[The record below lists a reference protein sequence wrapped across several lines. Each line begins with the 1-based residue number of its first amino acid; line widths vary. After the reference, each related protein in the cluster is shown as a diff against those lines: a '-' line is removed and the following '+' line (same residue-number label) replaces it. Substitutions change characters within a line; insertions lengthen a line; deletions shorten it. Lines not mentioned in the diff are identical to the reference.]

1 MFDLFNKSQ
10 TKEIIKLN
18 GEFKDASSDK
28 MLVINDKVFNTAQ
41 NIYLMSPIHIIQSRN
56 KNVCYILVFK

>member
-10 TKEIIKLN
+10 TMETIKLN
-18 GEFKDASSDK
+18 GKIKDAISDK
-28 MLVINDKVFNTAQ
+28 MLVIKDKVFNTTQ
-41 NIYLMSPIHIIQSRN
+41 NIYLMLPIHIIQFRN

>member
-18 GEFKDASSDK
+18 GEIKDASSDK
-28 MLVINDKVFNTAQ
+28 LLDINDKVFNTAQ
-41 NIYLMSPIHIIQSRN
+41 NIYLMSPIHIIQFRN
-56 KNVCYILVFK
+56 KNVCYILMFK

>member
-18 GEFKDASSDK
+18 GEIKDASSNK
-28 MLVINDKVFNTAQ
+28 MLVINDKVYNTEQ
-41 NIYLMSPIHIIQSRN
+41 NIYLVSPIHIIQFRN